1 MLVLGWIASN
11 PSTGVE
17 LQRGT
22 EMKLQYQELP
32 LGHAAAPFQ
41 SRISEPVLEPLQS
54 VYNLSVLGS
63 PELDLPLL
71 MCCHQH

>member
-1 MLVLGWIASN
+1 
-11 PSTGVE
+11 
-17 LQRGT
+17 
-22 EMKLQYQELP
+22 MKLQYQELP

-54 VYNLSVLGS
+54 VYNLTVLGS